1 MLLKLLLLLALAAKG
16 NEMSW
21 LGSKLEQIGNLPG
34 PHRALLKFDA
44 GTIRG
49 ASMVGQKLFGD
60 NVIGHMFDW
69 GRSEGEQN
77 LKNPGRQFKKGVQF
91 YAKAIAGSMLGD
103 AIGAYAGAGSEAG
116 ATTGAGASGGEVTAA
131 DLASWQPTGSAPEAA
146 TAADWGSQTGAAIGA
161 GSDLE
166 GWGKEGSKYPGS
178 DEWSTESTKS
188 NATQP
193 TAGEKSM
200 VKDIG
205 RSIAVGAGT
214 NLATSLLAPK
224 PKEPE
229 STKPTEMPDPVAQEQ
244 AARKKRIEQLAR
256 RGRAASILTDSR

>member
-1 MLLKLLLLLALAAKG
+1 MLAKLLILLALKG
-16 NEMSW
+16 IAMSW
-21 LGSKLEQIGNLPG
+21 LGGKLEQIGNLPG

-60 NVIGHMFDW
+60 NFIGHMFDW

-77 LKNPGRQFKKGVQF
+77 LANPGRQFRKGAEF
-91 YAKAIAGSMLGD
+91 YGKAITASFLGD
-103 AIGAYAGAGSEAG
+103 WLGAGAGAGGEAGTTGGSVDTSLANWGTEGGGAYAGSDAWEAG
-116 ATTGAGASGGEVTAA
+116 AAGAA
-131 DLASWQPTGSAPEAA
+131 
-146 TAADWGSQTGAAIGA
+146 A

-178 DEWSTESTKS
+178 DQWSAEKTSSTT
-188 NATQP
+188 TQTP
-193 TAGEKSM
+193 GEKSM

-205 RSIAVGAGT
+205 RSIAIGAGT

-229 STKPTEMPDPVAQEQ
+229 ATKPTEMPDPVAQEQ
-244 AARKKRIEQLAR
+244 AARKRRIEQLAR
-256 RGRAASILTDSR
+256 RGRAASILTDSGR

>member
-103 AIGAYAGAGSEAG
+103 AIGGYAGAGSEAG
-116 ATTGAGASGGEVTAA
+116 SGAGATGGSVDTS
-131 DLASWQPTGSAPEAA
+131 LAGWGTEGGGAYAGSDAWEA
-146 TAADWGSQTGAAIGA
+146 GAAGAAAGA

-178 DEWSTESTKS
+178 DQWSAESTKAS
-188 NATQP
+188 GTTQQTP
-193 TAGEKSM
+193 GEKSM

-229 STKPTEMPDPVAQEQ
+229 ATKPTEMPDPVAQEQ

>member
-69 GRSEGEQN
+69 GRREGEQN
-77 LKNPGRQFKKGVQF
+77 LKNPGRQFRKGVEF

-103 AIGAYAGAGSEAG
+103 AIGGMSAGAGEAGTGTGATGGSVDTSLAGWGTEGGGAYAGSDAWEAG
-116 ATTGAGASGGEVTAA
+116 AAGAAA
-131 DLASWQPTGSAPEAA
+131 
-146 TAADWGSQTGAAIGA
+146 GA

-178 DEWSTESTKS
+178 DQWSTESTKAS
-188 NATQP
+188 GTTQQTP
-193 TAGEKSM
+193 GEKSM

-224 PKEPE
+224 AKEPE
-229 STKPTEMPDPVAQEQ
+229 RTKPTEMPDPVAQEQ